1 MVTTNCLGSSLGIPL
16 ESSEHENSLVSCSV
30 VISSANLP

>member
-1 MVTTNCLGSSLGIPL
+1 MVTANCLGSSL